1 MKPSQNRAN
10 VAGVGN
16 VSYLKGV
23 ETDQGKVLVINGNKA
38 AAYGAKLCRPS
49 VLAAYPI
56 TPQTP
61 LVEYLSTF
69 VADGELEA
77 DMVEVESEHSA
88 LSVLEGAALVGARVF
103 TGTSSQGLAL
113 MYEPYIRASTMRL
126 PIVMAIVTREVISPQ
141 SVWGGQQDAMTVRDA
156 GWIQLWVEDNQE
168 VLDTVIIAYRIA
180 EDPRVLLPVNVCYDG
195 FYLSHMAERVV
206 IPHQHLV
213 DEFLPPPSK
222 DLMLLD
228 PERPVSVDPL
238 TPGEMLME
246 YRYKHMAAMRRAKA
260 VIEEV
265 DQAFQEKFGR
275 SYGGLI
281 DTYRLE
287 GAEVAL
293 VTVGSVTGTARVAV
307 DRARDA
313 GLKVGLLKVKC
324 MRPFPAERVIER
336 LSRLRAVGVVDRSVS
351 FGWGTGILF
360 GELKAAF
367 SGVWPQPRM
376 VNFIDGLGGAD
387 ITLDHLAR
395 AIEITCRA
403 AEGSEG
409 KEVYWLGIAD
419 PEALEDPSLPQQA
432 LA

>member
-1 MKPSQNRAN
+1 MSSGQNSAN

-16 VSYLKGV
+16 VSYQKGL
-23 ETDQGKVLVINGNKA
+23 ETPEGKVLVINGNKA
-38 AAYGAKLCRPS
+38 AAYGAKLCRPT

-69 VADGELEA
+69 VADGELQAE
-77 DMVEVESEHSA
+77 MVEVESEHSA

-168 VLDTVIIAYRIA
+168 VLDTVIMAYKIA

-206 IPHQHLV
+206 IPHQHMV

-228 PERPVSVDPL
+228 PDRPVSVDPL
-238 TPGEMLME
+238 TPGNMLME
-246 YRYKHMAAMRRAKA
+246 YRYKHMAAMRRAKK

-265 DQAFQEKFGR
+265 DQAFGQKFGR
-275 SYGGLI
+275 RYGGLV
-281 DTYRLE
+281 DGYRLE
-287 GAEVAL
+287 DAEVAL

-307 DRARDA
+307 DRAREA
-313 GLKVGLLKVKC
+313 GLGVGLLKVKTL
-324 MRPFPAERVIER
+324 RPFPAEEVVQH
-336 LSRLRAVGVVDRSVS
+336 LFGLKAVGVVDRSVS

-360 GELKAAF
+360 TEVKVAF
-367 SGVWPQPRM
+367 SGRWPQPTLI
-376 VNFIDGLGGAD
+376 NFIDGLGGAD

-395 AIEITCRA
+395 ALEITHA
-403 AEGSEG
+403 AAQGNDL
-409 KEVYWLGIAD
+409 KEVHWLGIAE
-419 PEALEDPSLPQQA
+419 PELLEDAALPQRS

>member
-1 MKPSQNRAN
+1 MSPGGQAAN
-10 VAGVGN
+10 VAGIGN
-16 VSYLKGV
+16 VSHQKGL
-23 ETDQGKVLVINGNKA
+23 ETEQGKVLVINGNKA
-38 AAYGAKLCRPS
+38 AAYGAKLCRPT

-77 DMVEVESEHSA
+77 EMVEVESEHSA

-168 VLDTVIIAYRIA
+168 VLDTVIMAYKIA

-228 PERPVSVDPL
+228 PDRPVSVDPL
-238 TPGEMLME
+238 TPGSLLME
-246 YRYKHMAAMRRAKA
+246 YRYKHMAAMMRAKE

-265 DQAFQEKFGR
+265 DRAFGEKFGR
-275 SYGGLI
+275 SYGGLLES
-281 DTYRLE
+281 YRLE
-287 GAEVAL
+287 DAEIAL

-307 DRARDA
+307 DRAREA
-313 GLKVGLLKVKC
+313 GVAVGLLKIKAV
-324 MRPFPAERVIER
+324 RPFPAERVVER
-336 LSRLRAVGVVDRSVS
+336 LKGLRAVGVVDRSVS
-351 FGWGTGILF
+351 FGWNSGLIFTEMKI
-360 GELKAAF
+360 AF
-367 SGVWPQPRM
+367 SGSLPQPKL

-387 ITLDHLAR
+387 ITLDHLAK
-395 AIEITCRA
+395 AIEITQEAGCGA
-403 AEGSEG
+403 QM
-409 KEVYWLGIAD
+409 KEVHWLGIAEPQLLD
-419 PEALEDPSLPQQA
+419 QADMRQASLA
-432 LA
+432 

>member
-1 MKPSQNRAN
+1 MSSRQNRAN

-16 VSYLKGV
+16 VSYQKGL
-23 ETDQGKVLVINGNKA
+23 ETEQGKVLVINGNKA
-38 AAYGAKLCRPS
+38 AAYGAKLCRPT

-69 VADGELEA
+69 VADGELDAE
-77 DMVEVESEHSA
+77 MVEVESEHSA

-168 VLDTVIIAYRIA
+168 VLDTVIMAYKIA

-195 FYLSHMAERVV
+195 FYLSHMAERVI

-213 DEFLPPPSK
+213 DAFLPPPSK

-228 PERPVSVDPL
+228 PARPVSVDPL
-238 TPGEMLME
+238 TPGNMLME

-265 DQAFQEKFGR
+265 DMAFGQHFGR
-275 SYGGLI
+275 RYGGLV
-281 DTYRLE
+281 DTYRLDD
-287 GAEVAL
+287 AEVAL

-307 DRARDA
+307 DRARDS
-313 GLKVGLLKVKC
+313 GIPVGLLKIRS
-324 MRPFPAERVIER
+324 MRPFPAERVLEH
-336 LSRLRAVGVVDRSVS
+336 LGGMRAVGVIDRSVS
-351 FGWGTGILF
+351 FGWDCGILF
-360 GELKAAF
+360 TETKIAF
-367 SGVWPQPRM
+367 SGESPRPRL

-395 AIEITCRA
+395 AIEITQ
-403 AEGSEG
+403 
-409 KEVYWLGIAD
+409 EVACGRRTGGVHWLGIAQ
-419 PEALEDPSLPQQA
+419 PELLEDVSLPQRS